1 MTNNSDLD
9 TDDDDDDDVDTINPP
24 VDNRFNGDAADSFDT
39 DEDDDENAD
48 QLSDLSRGARARHPR
63 FLIKCLKD
71 SVINSLASSLLEQF
85 LADQQSLLQY
95 YTKFVCA
102 RNSIKLRPKSRPTS
116 LPPRP
121 LSRNR
126 LSLPI
131 GSSTTSA
138 HPLFLQP
145 SMTASMPF
153 RPTPEPN
160 LKLNSLLR
168 IKQLRTPQTSTAS
181 TTSSSPRKSQ
191 VGPVVAVP
199 PPSAE
204 RVTSSFTV
212 DRRNQSQ
219 QPISLVGT
227 AVVSLPGQPASTA
240 TQPMTS
246 SMRPISSA
254 WRYRSATTIIS
265 NSQPAESIPRL
276 PPITIER
283 LMNNNEQLIITRSN
297 TISSTNVDSAPPASR
312 MIGSTSAGTN
322 LSSTGKIR
330 TLASNGRLSRASR
343 SITVGSYGSRDNQNH
358 SSSTSPARS
367 ITATAI
373 PAPTLRTTAAP
384 RTFQHA
390 QKRPSVST
398 KAPAAPSSSTP
409 MKISAN
415 HIYQM
420 SN

>member
-1 MTNNSDLD
+1 M
-9 TDDDDDDDVDTINPP
+9 
-24 VDNRFNGDAADSFDT
+24 DNRFNGDAADSFDT
-39 DEDDDENAD
+39 DEDDDDNAD
-48 QLSDLSRGARARHPR
+48 PLSDLSRGARAGHPR

-85 LADQQSLLQY
+85 LEDQQSLLQY

-138 HPLFLQP
+138 HPLFQQP

-153 RPTPEPN
+153 RPTAEPN

-181 TTSSSPRKSQ
+181 TTASSPRKSQ
-191 VGPVVAVP
+191 VGPVVAAP

-204 RVTSSFTV
+204 RITSSFTV
-212 DRRNQSQ
+212 DRRNQPQ

-227 AVVSLPGQPASTA
+227 AVVSLPGQPSSTS
-240 TQPMTS
+240 TQPATS

-265 NSQPAESIPRL
+265 NSQPIESITRL

-297 TISSTNVDSAPPASR
+297 TISSTNVDSAPLASR

-343 SITVGSYGSRDNQNH
+343 SITVGSYGSRDNHNQ

-373 PAPTLRTTAAP
+373 PAPTLRTTAAS

-398 KAPAAPSSSTP
+398 KTPAAPSSSTP
-409 MKISAN
+409 IKISAT

-420 SN
+420 TN